1 MKYYIKMDI
10 KTYVRS
16 NNNSKIILL
25 YGNQSSFR
33 CRQRNIKNKNELL
46 KFVSFKNMKRDV
58 IKRKKELIGPLEFN
72 TISKL

>member
-1 MKYYIKMDI
+1 MDI

-16 NNNSKIILL
+16 SNNSKIILL
-25 YGNQSSFR
+25 CGDRSSFR

-58 IKRKKELIGPLEFN
+58 LKNKKELIGPLELY

>member
-1 MKYYIKMDI
+1 MDIKTDI

-16 NNNSKIILL
+16 NNNSKIIVL
-25 YGNQSSFR
+25 YGDRSSFR

-46 KFVSFKNMKRDV
+46 KFVSFKNMKKDV
-58 IKRKKELIGPLEFN
+58 LKNKKELIGPLKFD

>member
-1 MKYYIKMDI
+1 MEI

-16 NNNSKIILL
+16 SDNSKIILL
-25 YGNQSSFR
+25 CGNRLSFR
-33 CRQRNIKNKNELL
+33 CRQRNIKKKNELL

-58 IKRKKELIGPLEFN
+58 IKNKKELIGPLEFN